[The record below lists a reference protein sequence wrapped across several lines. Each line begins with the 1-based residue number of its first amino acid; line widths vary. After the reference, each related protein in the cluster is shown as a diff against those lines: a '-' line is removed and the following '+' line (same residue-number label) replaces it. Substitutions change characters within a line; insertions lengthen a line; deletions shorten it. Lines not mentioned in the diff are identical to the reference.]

1 MSSRVPRTLLVA
13 PVLIGL
19 ACLLTVVVPGTC
31 GATIR
36 SGAADQAQ
44 AGLAEIDSLL
54 AAGQATAAV
63 VQARRLQAQL
73 GADPLYGWQVE
84 GRLGLA
90 LLRAGN
96 PAEALPH
103 LEAVMRHHPHDPV
116 AHRNFAVALLDLGRR
131 GRALSEFQ
139 MVVELAPDDFEAR
152 LEYGQILA
160 EFGDVAA
167 ARTQFEVARKLCP
180 SCPEPD
186 RGLGSLFLTAGKCS
200 EALPPLQRLMDR
212 DQDPWARSRL
222 GQALAGAGRD
232 EDLLDFLAGLAPEGL
247 SAGEWN
253 LAVEA
258 EGRLKEADWSLAC
271 AGNLTDPTAVVTRY
285 GPLADGLLTEP
296 GFWGRVSLNLL
307 EAGHFSEG
315 LVAADQAVALDEQN
329 AVYRNNR
336 VVLLLKLGR
345 DEEASREWEEALR
358 LDPSLKE
365 K

>member
-1 MSSRVPRTLLVA
+1 MYSRVPRTLTA
-13 PVLIGL
+13 PLSWVGL
-19 ACLLTVVVPGTC
+19 ACLLAMAVPD
-31 GATIR
+31 AARASIR

-63 VQARRLQAQL
+63 VQARRLQDQL

-90 LLRAGN
+90 LLRSGN

-103 LEAVMRHHPHDPV
+103 LEAVMRRHPNDPV
-116 AHRNFAVALLDLGRR
+116 AHRNFAVALLDLGRK

-139 MVVELAPDDFEAR
+139 TVVDLAPDDFEAR
-152 LEYGQILA
+152 LEFGQILA
-160 EFGDVAA
+160 EFGDVTA

-186 RGLGSLFLTAGKCS
+186 RGLGSLFLTAGKYT
-200 EALPPLQRLMDR
+200 EALPPLRRLMDL
-212 DQDPWARSRL
+212 DQGPWARASL

-232 EDLLDFLAGLAPEGL
+232 ADLLDFLAGLAAEGL
-247 SAGEWN
+247 TAGEWN

-258 EGRLKEADWSLAC
+258 EGRIEGADWSLAIVG
-271 AGNLTDPTAVVTRY
+271 ALADHAELLPRY
-285 GPLADGLLTEP
+285 GPLADGLLTDP

-307 EAGHFSEG
+307 QAGHFSEG
-315 LVAADQAVALDEQN
+315 LAAADQAVFLDDQN